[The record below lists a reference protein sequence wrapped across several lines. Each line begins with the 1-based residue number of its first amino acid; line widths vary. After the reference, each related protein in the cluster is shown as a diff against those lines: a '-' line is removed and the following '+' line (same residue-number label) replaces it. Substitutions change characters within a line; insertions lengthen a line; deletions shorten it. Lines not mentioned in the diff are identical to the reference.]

1 MKVAIVHE
9 WLTVYGGSER
19 VVEAIHELFPEA
31 PIYTLVYDEKNMPER
46 FKEYDIR
53 TTFVQKLPFAKK
65 KYSNYLPL
73 MPLAFE
79 TLDLTEYDLVL
90 TSSTACAKGII
101 TRSDAVQIC
110 YCHTPMRYAWEFYYE
125 YTRNMNKLKR
135 MVIAFF
141 MYKMRIWDRL
151 AADRVDYFIA
161 NSNYIKG
168 RIAKYYRRDSEVIF
182 PPVNT
187 HLYYIAPKE
196 EIYLVVSRM
205 VQYKR
210 IDLAVQAFN
219 KLGLPLIVIG
229 AGAEEK
235 KLRAMA
241 KDNIK
246 FMGRLSDEEITSY
259 YAKSKAFIFPGEEDF
274 GITPIEAQAS
284 GTPVIAYGRGGALDT
299 VVDGK
304 SGVLFHEQSVDA
316 LVEAV
321 RVFEKQGVSWNAEQ
335 IKNHTQQFS
344 LLHFQTRFKEYVKQ
358 CIDNE

>member
-1 MKVAIVHE
+1 MRLAKDWKDYEILDMASGMKLERWGDVILNRPDPQIVWNEKTNKELWKNVNAKYIRSNKGGGHWE
-9 WLTVYGGSER
+9 NITNVKESWQIKYKDLTFNIKQMGFKHTG
-19 VVEAIHELFPEA
+19 LFPEQA
-31 PIYTLVYDEKNMPER
+31 VNWDYMIDKIKNSNRKIKVLNLFAYTGGATV
-46 FKEYDIR
+46 
-53 TTFVQKLPFAKK
+53 
-65 KYSNYLPL
+65 
-73 MPLAFE
+73 
-79 TLDLTEYDLVL
+79 
-90 TSSTACAKGII
+90 ACA
-101 TRSDAVQIC
+101 
-110 YCHTPMRYAWEFYYE
+110 Y
-125 YTRNMNKLKR
+125 
-135 MVIAFF
+135 
-141 MYKMRIWDRL
+141 
-151 AADRVDYFIA
+151 
-161 NSNYIKG
+161 
-168 RIAKYYRRDSEVIF
+168 
-182 PPVNT
+182 
-187 HLYYIAPKE
+187 
-196 EIYLVVSRM
+196 
-205 VQYKR
+205 
-210 IDLAVQAFN
+210 
-219 KLGLPLIVIG
+219 
-229 AGAEEK
+229 AGADVVHVDAS
-235 KLRAMA
+235 RGMVDMA